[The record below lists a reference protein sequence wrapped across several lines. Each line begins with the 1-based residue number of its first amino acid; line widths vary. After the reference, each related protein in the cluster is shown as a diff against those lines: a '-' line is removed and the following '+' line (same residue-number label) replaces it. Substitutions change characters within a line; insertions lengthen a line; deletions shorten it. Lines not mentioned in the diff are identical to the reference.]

1 MLYVLKKNHAC
12 SIDRVSLS
20 SREHAG
26 FRHPA
31 FILFNARLIAGSLS
45 LNVAFIL
52 LYQVGNSLSGGRIV
66 VSKVADG
73 GPASKSNGL
82 KAQDVILKVW
92 FENEPNF
99 TRIRKVF
106 LARVDE
112 KYARLLSSMA

>member
-1 MLYVLKKNHAC
+1 M
-12 SIDRVSLS
+12 
-20 SREHAG
+20 
-26 FRHPA
+26 
-31 FILFNARLIAGSLS
+31 
-45 LNVAFIL
+45 
-52 LYQVGNSLSGGRIV
+52 